1 MRYPKSLVNLGTNCG
16 GNEFTSGRQ
25 IHFVKFEESLN
36 NKLMQLID
44 CTVVSSLRYILEGL
58 PVFRMIDVPTFAF
71 RDFELDLK
79 GDYIAE
85 RDVVLLSGMSTFG
98 FEFSS
103 SREVGSIRRW
113 GWCVIEESERGC
125 L

>member
-1 MRYPKSLVNLGTNCG
+1 MNYG
-16 GNEFTSGRQ
+16 GNELTGSRQ

-36 NKLMQLID
+36 HKLVQLID
-44 CTVVSSLRYILEGL
+44 CAMVSSLGDVLEGL
-58 PVFRMIDVPTFAF
+58 PVFWVIDVPTFTF

-103 SREVGSIRRW
+103 S
-113 GWCVIEESERGC
+113 
-125 L
+125 